1 MPDEKMSSGMFG
13 LLRDIISITGAFG
26 RQYYMH
32 PQFFRIRRIFLLND
46 GKISFYGF
54 ENVLARSI
62 SITYIQTCF
71 APCSV

>member
-1 MPDEKMSSGMFG
+1 MPDEKKSSGMFG

-46 GKISFYGF
+46 GEISF
-54 ENVLARSI
+54 LWI
-62 SITYIQTCF
+62 
-71 APCSV
+71 